1 MLHIDCNMV
10 LSADTHLCVSVDK
23 YDIVPTLIHG
33 SYHSV
38 LAGGRVQVQIQQRGW
53 YLDIWTMVPIEL
65 PMALYATVDLLFLVI
80 FIAV

>member
-38 LAGGRVQVQIQQRGW
+38 LAGGRVQVQIQQRW
-53 YLDIWTMVPIEL
+53 
-65 PMALYATVDLLFLVI
+65 
-80 FIAV
+80 